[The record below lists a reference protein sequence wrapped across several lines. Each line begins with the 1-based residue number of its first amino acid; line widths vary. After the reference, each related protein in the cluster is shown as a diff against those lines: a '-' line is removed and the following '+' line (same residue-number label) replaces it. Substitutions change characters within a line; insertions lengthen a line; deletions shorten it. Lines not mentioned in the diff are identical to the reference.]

1 MPKNKIAPLKA
12 GRKQP
17 DAARAEFIGREVRV
31 VNSSCKDLLGLSGVV
46 LDETKNT
53 IIIRTAKGNKTVP
66 KKSCEFEFDKITI
79 QGKRVCHAP
88 EDRLKKVK

>member
-1 MPKNKIAPLKA
+1 MPKNKITPLKA

-17 DAARAEFIGREVRV
+17 DVARAEFIGREVRV
-31 VNSSCKDLLGLSGVV
+31 ANSSCKDLLGLRGIVM
-46 LDETKNT
+46 DETKNSLV
-53 IIIRTAKGNKTVP
+53 IRTAKGDKTVP
-66 KKSCEFEFDKITI
+66 KKSCDFEFDGVTI